1 MLLGEIR
8 NLYLP
13 RASLVFQTVKCLPA
27 MQETQVWSLGQE
39 DPLEKEI
46 ATHSSTLAWK
56 IQRVEQP
63 GSLQSMWSQRVG
75 HDLLTLLSLSY
86 LPRDKSFR
94 WGAYK
99 RHQRQ
104 LLAMTYSQPLMS
116 TMVPYPQAGFI
127 MGFLAAGSCQK
138 SLPLYY
144 RMQCCL
150 GYLCKGQS
158 SVTKLHGEGR

>member
-56 IQRVEQP
+56 IQWVEKP

-75 HDLLTLLSLSY
+75 HDLHDFHFHTYPEINLSDEGLTRGTRGNYWQWHTHSLLWAPWFPT
-86 LPRDKSFR
+86 PR
-94 WGAYK
+94 
-99 RHQRQ
+99 
-104 LLAMTYSQPLMS
+104 L
-116 TMVPYPQAGFI
+116 V
-127 MGFLAAGSCQK
+127 
-138 SLPLYY
+138 
-144 RMQCCL
+144 
-150 GYLCKGQS
+150 S
-158 SVTKLHGEGR
+158 SWAFWLQEVARSHCPFTIGCNVA